1 VSITH
6 TSFGV
11 ITGEHDHPVF
21 NERAVRASAG
31 LLFAF
36 GFAGWMT
43 ASLTSD
49 FSLLRAFGA
58 YFMFEMFVRLFA
70 GQRFS
75 PTLRI
80 ADFMVRN
87 QRPEWVDAKP
97 KQTAWAIGFGMV
109 LLACFMMG
117 WLGMR
122 DEIVLGLCALCM
134 TFLFAEAAVG
144 FCAGCW
150 LHQRFA
156 KEKPQLCSGDVC
168 SYEREGVTK

>member
-1 VSITH
+1 MSITH

-31 LLFAF
+31 LLFVF

-43 ASLTSD
+43 AALTSD

-80 ADFMVRN
+80 ADFMV
-87 QRPEWVDAKP
+87 
-97 KQTAWAIGFGMV
+97 
-109 LLACFMMG
+109 
-117 WLGMR
+117 
-122 DEIVLGLCALCM
+122 
-134 TFLFAEAAVG
+134 
-144 FCAGCW
+144 
-150 LHQRFA
+150 
-156 KEKPQLCSGDVC
+156 
-168 SYEREGVTK
+168 

>member
-1 VSITH
+1 MSITH

-97 KQTAWAIGFGMV
+97 KHTAWAIGFGMV
-109 LLACFMMG
+109 LLACFMIG
-117 WLGMR
+117 WLLVAPKICQGK
-122 DEIVLGLCALCM
+122 AP
-134 TFLFAEAAVG
+134 AVFG
-144 FCAGCW
+144 RC
-150 LHQRFA
+150 L
-156 KEKPQLCSGDVC
+156 QL
-168 SYEREGVTK
+168 